1 MPNIYNVLVLTGLCL
16 PGIVLMSQYSVRAL
30 ADKPDNKLSDTSL
43 FAAVATQTLVI
54 VALCAAA
61 GVYLGRGVGIR
72 DLVLE
77 GAARGEAQWSDLYR
91 QLKAGALSGVL
102 CAGAWM
108 IAYYGFVRSRLDEE
122 TVAIS
127 ERLRNRLSLWTRITS
142 GGIVEEVIFRWGALT
157 VAMWAL
163 SAINLGESASWW
175 IGIAVTGIVFGL
187 AHLPVNLQEGCK
199 PSPLFIGTSIVGNLW
214 VSLICGYLLYRYG
227 LIAAMTVHVLF
238 HVIWYPWDM
247 SVHRRMEACGSA
259 SRNSGDGDGIS

>member
-1 MPNIYNVLVLTGLCL
+1 MPNFYYMLILTGLCL
-16 PGIVLMSQYSVRAL
+16 PGIALMSRYSVRAL
-30 ADKPDNKLSDTSL
+30 ADKPDNKLSDSAL

-61 GVYLGRGVGIR
+61 GVYLGHRVGIS

-77 GAARGEAQWSDLYR
+77 GAARGEAQWSDLLR

-102 CAGAWM
+102 CTGAWM
-108 IAYYGFVRSRLDEE
+108 LAYYGFVRSRLDEE

-127 ERLRNRLSLWTRITS
+127 ERLRNRLGLWTRVTS
-142 GGIVEEVIFRWGALT
+142 GGIVEEVIFRWGALS

-163 SAINLGESASWW
+163 TAINLSESASWW

-187 AHLPVNLQEGCK
+187 AHLPGNLQEGCK
-199 PSPLFIGTSIVGNLW
+199 PSPLFVGTSIVGNLW
-214 VSLICGYLLYRYG
+214 VSLFCGYLLYRYG

-247 SVHRRMEACGSA
+247 TFLGEWRQAA
-259 SRNSGDGDGIS
+259 P